1 MAGQLLNRKREGEV
15 EQNKQTPHKKEGKS
29 KKKVDL
35 LLLWPPATIFY
46 PFRNI
51 LILDRLRD
59 CCLNL
64 SLNMMTFNHYDRTIK
79 LSLYFQET
87 KR

>member
-35 LLLWPPATIFY
+35 LAVTVPTSYRF
-46 PFRNI
+46 
-51 LILDRLRD
+51 
-59 CCLNL
+59 L
-64 SLNMMTFNHYDRTIK
+64 SLPKPTYLR
-79 LSLYFQET
+79 
-87 KR
+87 